1 MKLNTKKNKPLNTL
15 SSCTCSTYLEIY
27 QSLLFLLASFLF
39 LFLSLLASA
48 VLIFCQSQKWRR
60 SLIVLWWFT
69 NHYCVNMQWPRPNNA
84 WQLFLH
90 AESSVFVKNI
100 RKRTN
105 RCHYVDTAS
114 MKIKAKST
122 RLSLT
127 NSNLFFRKSQ
137 HQLLKA
143 FSCNKKC
150 KKEIVWATYATHKRR
165 YIYIKNEI

>member
-1 MKLNTKKNKPLNTL
+1 MSFVPIDVHLEYVEKSFEIKQTKKKPLNTL

-127 NSNLFFRKSQ
+127 NSNLSSEKASTNF
-137 HQLLKA
+137 LKL
-143 FSCNKKC
+143 FH
-150 KKEIVWATYATHKRR
+150 V
-165 YIYIKNEI
+165 IKNVRKK

>member
-1 MKLNTKKNKPLNTL
+1 MSFVPIDVHLEYVEKSFEIKQTKKKPLNTL

-100 RKRTN
+100 RKRTD
-105 RCHYVDTAS
+105 VI
-114 MKIKAKST
+114 MW
-122 RLSLT
+122 L
-127 NSNLFFRKSQ
+127 
-137 HQLLKA
+137 QLLWKSKLKVLDFHWPILIFSSEKA
-143 FSCNKKC
+143 STNF
-150 KKEIVWATYATHKRR
+150 
-165 YIYIKNEI
+165 